1 MVKRIISA
9 AVVGSIFLCNV
20 TCYSAQTDTEIS
32 AEAYTLIEAKT
43 EIELAEKNGNKK
55 MAPAST
61 TKILTAIVAIEN
73 APLTSEFT
81 ISKASAEVIGSQI
94 GLLEGERLSLQDLLY
109 LLLLKSANDAAVA
122 IAEGIAGSIEDFAIL
137 MNKKA
142 RQIGA
147 VSSNFVNPHGLP
159 DDNHYTTAKD
169 LAIIAAYAMRNEA
182 FASIV
187 STKTYKTGY
196 HSLTIANS
204 NKLLYQY
211 DYIKGIKTGFTK
223 AAGRCLV
230 TCAEKEG
237 VMLIAVTLNAPN
249 DWTDHIKM
257 YDEGFKRVEATTLF
271 IPYGYKCVRNVL
283 NGQENAVFYN
293 SQTITGLKIDGKD
306 IYFEYREDIE
316 PLIFAPVR
324 AYSPYGYITQIYN
337 GKDVFRVTVYSVSD
351 VNSAE
356 AQSFFERII
365 HKIRNL
371 FKNLL

>member
-1 MVKRIISA
+1 MNMVKRIISVG
-9 AVVGSIFLCNV
+9 VVVLIFLSNV
-20 TCYSAQTDTEIS
+20 ACYSGETDTKIS
-32 AEAYTLIEAKT
+32 AEAYALIEAKT
-43 EIELAEKNGNKK
+43 EIVLEEKNGDKK

-61 TKILTAIVAIEN
+61 TKILTAIIAIEN

-81 ISKASAEVIGSQI
+81 ISKASADVIGSQI
-94 GLLEGERLSLQDLLY
+94 GLLEGEKLSLQDLLY

-122 IAEGIAGSIEDFAIL
+122 IAEGIAGSIDDFAVL

-142 RQIGA
+142 GQIGA

-169 LAIIAAYAMRNEA
+169 LAIIAAYAMRNEV

-211 DYIKGIKTGFTK
+211 DYIKGVKTGFTK

-237 VMLIAVTLNAPN
+237 VMLRLQQIDEDLTKGEVSEAEKAANMLAQLEADMNPNAMRSDSPSVNGMEIMDEDGTVRIVKVGRN
-249 DWTDHIKM
+249 DPCPCGSGKK
-257 YDEGFKRVEATTLF
+257 YKRCC
-271 IPYGYKCVRNVL
+271 GR
-283 NGQENAVFYN
+283 
-293 SQTITGLKIDGKD
+293 
-306 IYFEYREDIE
+306 
-316 PLIFAPVR
+316 
-324 AYSPYGYITQIYN
+324 
-337 GKDVFRVTVYSVSD
+337 
-351 VNSAE
+351 
-356 AQSFFERII
+356 
-365 HKIRNL
+365 
-371 FKNLL
+371 

>member
-1 MVKRIISA
+1 MACFSA
-9 AVVGSIFLCNV
+9 ETKN
-20 TCYSAQTDTEIS
+20 IS
-32 AEAYTLIEAKT
+32 AEAYALIEAKT
-43 EIELAEKNGNKK
+43 ETVLEEKNGDKK

-61 TKILTAIVAIEN
+61 TKILTAIIAIEK

-81 ISKASAEVIGSQI
+81 VSKDAAAVIGSQI
-94 GLLEGERLSLQDLLY
+94 GLLEGESLTLQDLLY
-109 LLLLKSANDAAVA
+109 LLLLKSANDAAVV
-122 IAEGIAGSIEDFAIL
+122 IAEGIAGNVEDFAVL

-142 RQIGA
+142 KQIGA
-147 VSSNFVNPHGLP
+147 VNSNFVNPHGLP

-169 LAIIAAYAMRNEA
+169 LAIIAAYAMRNEV

-211 DYIKGIKTGFTK
+211 DYIKGVKTGFTK

-230 TCAEKEG
+230 SCAEKEG
-237 VMLIAVTLNAPN
+237 VMLIGVTLNAPN
-249 DWTDHIKM
+249 DWEDHIKI

-271 IPYGYKCVRNVL
+271 NPYGYKCVRNVL
-283 NGQENAVFYN
+283 NGQSNATFYN
-293 SQTITGLKIDGKD
+293 SQSIMGIRIDGKD
-306 IYFEYREDIE
+306 MYFEYREDIE

-337 GKDVFRVTVYSVSD
+337 GKDVARVSVYSISD
-351 VNSAE
+351 VNTAE
-356 AQSFFERII
+356 TQGFFERII